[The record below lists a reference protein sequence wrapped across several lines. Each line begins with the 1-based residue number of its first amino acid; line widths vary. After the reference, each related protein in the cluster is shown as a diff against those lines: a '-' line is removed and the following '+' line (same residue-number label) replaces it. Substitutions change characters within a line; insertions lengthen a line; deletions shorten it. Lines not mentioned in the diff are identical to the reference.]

1 MPTPKPSRRNNS
13 RAARTMACRLRSA
26 RGPLGD
32 RLTFCVQQDPLAS
45 VALRPLHDQHPV
57 GDRQERCDRPTGPE
71 QAEPLSCRSSGFAAF
86 FTISAAKAR
95 ALLPSHD
102 RRPVRVSARRALVLV
117 QAMDYTE
124 KNIAPYR
131 EFIFSIPVHRSRRAD
146 VPFLSSA
153 LWERLPGH
161 GAYITHIAVND
172 ESSRLIGREV
182 QQHQP
187 SGPVELSRLVSCFG
201 GTVEGKSGRTN

>member
-1 MPTPKPSRRNNS
+1 M
-13 RAARTMACRLRSA
+13 
-26 RGPLGD
+26 
-32 RLTFCVQQDPLAS
+32 
-45 VALRPLHDQHPV
+45 
-57 GDRQERCDRPTGPE
+57 
-71 QAEPLSCRSSGFAAF
+71 
-86 FTISAAKAR
+86 
-95 ALLPSHD
+95 
-102 RRPVRVSARRALVLV
+102 RVSARRALVLV

-131 EFIFSIPVHRSRRAD
+131 EFIFSIPVHHSRRAD

-182 QQHQP
+182 LGLPKFLAQFDLTTTETER
-187 SGPVELSRLVSCFG
+187 VAEVSADGEPIF
-201 GTVEGKSGRTN
+201 TLAVTKRPRTSYKEQRRQFHCY